1 MKKATKRQTRI
12 HNTRLILKTIYTE
25 GAISRAAVARA
36 TGLTRPTVSDAVSR
50 LMGDSLVTEVGR
62 GPSTGGKTPTLL
74 SVIDNSRHLIGIDLA
89 GNSVFRGAVV
99 DLRGNILFRAS
110 VPWGGET
117 GETALNQIYVLI
129 DDLVAQ
135 ATSPLLGIGVGSPG
149 LIDTINGLVHRS
161 VNLGWQ
167 DVPLRDLLSTRYP
180 KPIYIANDSHV
191 TALAEYTF
199 GAHSTSPN
207 LIVIKVGRG
216 IGAGIITN
224 SNLYYGDGFGAGE
237 IGHVVVIEDG
247 ELCTCGNYGCL
258 ETVAGVPAILR
269 RAQEI
274 AASNPASQLAAAPV
288 LDWDAIV
295 DAFNSGDA
303 AAVGL
308 VTEVGRS
315 LGVAVANLIGCFN
328 IYHIVISG
336 RIASFGDALL
346 DAICA
351 EAQRRILPSMAV
363 ETVVNYAALG
373 ADIGILGS
381 AAMLLKHELDI
392 I

>member
-12 HNTRLILKTIYTE
+12 HNTLLILKTIYTE

-99 DLRGNILFRAS
+99 DLRGKILFRAS

-129 DDLVAQ
+129 DDLIAQ

-274 AASNPASQLAAAPV
+274 AASNPASRLAAAPV

-295 DAFNSGDA
+295 DAYNSGDA

-308 VTEVGRS
+308 VAEVGRS